1 MEYQTVER
9 IVKLEVQISHL
20 DDELANVSKKVD
32 EMHAML
38 MQAKGFRWA
47 LVAFVGFIS
56 FVSGTILPWII
67 HSK

>member
-1 MEYQTVER
+1 MDVQTIER
-9 IVKLEVQISHL
+9 IVKLEVQIGHL

-38 MQAKGFRWA
+38 LQAKGFRFA
-47 LVAFVGFIS
+47 LIAFVGVVS
-56 FVSGTILPWII
+56 FVTGTILPWFL